1 MSEGSFFRLYA
12 VFDMDILVIMLLI
25 NDRLLGVQIL
35 HISEVDVRETKLMGD
50 SPIIIVGV
58 GIFCLS

>member
-1 MSEGSFFRLYA
+1 M
-12 VFDMDILVIMLLI
+12 DMLVIMLLI
-25 NDRLLGVQIL
+25 NDCVLGVQIL

-58 GIFCLS
+58 GIFCFS